1 MRVVVWNVRSLRD
14 GAAGVAAVLRRL
26 DPDLAVLQEAPRLLL
41 WRSSRALLARRA
53 GLRAAGRSRAA
64 GNQLLVRAGT
74 PVVRARGV
82 LLPRRPRLHRRALA
96 VAELLVEGRPLV
108 LAGTHLD
115 LDPLARLDSARRV
128 RAALP
133 AGALVLGA
141 DVNDEPASPTWAA
154 LADGL
159 VDARA
164 GCGPTF
170 PARAPRR
177 SIDALLVSPDLEVR
191 SCEVADSGAA
201 SDHLP
206 LVAELAWRAQPQ

>member
-14 GAAGVAAVLRRL
+14 GAAGVAAVLRGL
-26 DPDLAVLQEAPRLLL
+26 DADLVVLQEAPRLLL

-53 GLRAAGRSRAA
+53 GLQAVGRSWAA
-64 GNQLLVRAGT
+64 GNQLYARPGT
-74 PVVRARGV
+74 PVTAAGEVPM
-82 LLPRRPRLHRRALA
+82 PRRPRLHRRAVAL
-96 VAELLVEGRPLV
+96 AELVVDGVPLV

-115 LDPLARLDSARRV
+115 LDPQARLDSARRV

-133 AGALVLGA
+133 ATRLVLGA
-141 DVNDEPASPTWAA
+141 DVNDVPGSPAWQA
-154 LADGL
+154 LAQGL

-177 SIDALLVSPDLEVR
+177 SIDALLVSPDLRVL
-191 SCEVADSGAA
+191 SCEVVDSGAA
-201 SDHLP
+201 SDHRP
-206 LVAELAWRAQPQ
+206 LLATLAQER